1 MSEEQVI
8 NKTTNPNTIK
18 SIEKDLRKLGVK
30 SGDILLVH
38 ASLSSIGWV
47 CGGAQS
53 VINTLINVLGE
64 KGTLVMPSHSGELSD
79 PNQWN
84 HPPVPE
90 EWYEAIYKNMPGFDP
105 DKTPTR
111 GMGKIAELFRTYPK
125 VIRSNH
131 PQVSFSAYGKKSI
144 EITEN
149 HPLTPQ
155 FGMDS
160 PLGKLYKNSAKV
172 LLLGVGYEACT
183 SFHLSE
189 TIVEGMP
196 KTKMGTSII
205 ENGVSKWQ
213 WFNDFDYDSE
223 DFESIGKSF
232 EEAIEVKKVKIGN
245 AKSVLF
251 DIKLGVDFACDW
263 LRDNRFSKAF
273 KWND

>member
-1 MSEEQVI
+1 MPEDQVI

-30 SGDILLVH
+30 AGDILLVH
-38 ASLSSIGWV
+38 ASLSGIGWV

-53 VINTLINVLGE
+53 VIDALINVLGE

-111 GMGKIAELFRTYPK
+111 GMGKIAELFRTYPN
-125 VIRSNH
+125 VLRSNH
-131 PQVSFSAYGKKSI
+131 PQVSFSAYGKKNI

-160 PLGKLYKNSAKV
+160 PLGKLYKNNAKV
-172 LLLGVGYEACT
+172 LLLGVGYDACT

-189 TIVEGMP
+189 AIVEGMP

-205 ENGVSKWQ
+205 ENGISKWQ
-213 WFNDFDYDSE
+213 WFKDFDYNSE
-223 DFESIGKSF
+223 DFECIGKSF
-232 EEAIEVKKVKIGN
+232 EETTEVTKGKIGN
-245 AKSVLF
+245 ARSILF
-251 DIKLGVDFACDW
+251 NTREGVDFACDW
-263 LRDNRFSKAF
+263 LSEHRFSKEF
-273 KWND
+273 R

>member
-1 MSEEQVI
+1 MPEKQVI
-8 NKTTNPNTIK
+8 NKTTSPITIK
-18 SIEKDLRKLGVK
+18 SIEKDLKTLGIK
-30 SGDILLVH
+30 AGDIILVH

-53 VINTLINVLGE
+53 VIDALINVVGE

-90 EWYEAIYKNMPGFDP
+90 EWYEVIYKNMPGFDP

-111 GMGKIAELFRTYPK
+111 GMGKIAELFRRFPN

-131 PQVSFSAYGKKSI
+131 PQVSFSAYGKVSK
-144 EITEN
+144 EITKN

-160 PLGKLYKNSAKV
+160 PLGKLYSYGSKV
-172 LLLGVGYEACT
+172 LLLGVGYDACT

-189 TIVEGMP
+189 TIVEGMH
-196 KTKMGTSII
+196 KTKMGTSILVD
-205 ENGVSKWQ
+205 GVSKWQ
-213 WFNDFDYDSE
+213 WFKDFDYDSS
-223 DFESIGKSF
+223 DFKSIGKSF
-232 EEAIEVKKVKIGN
+232 EEALEVRKGKIGN
-245 AKSVLF
+245 AKSILL
-251 DIKLGVDFACDW
+251 DMNQGVDFACDW
-263 LRDNRFSKAF
+263 LSNHRFSKEF
-273 KWND
+273 K